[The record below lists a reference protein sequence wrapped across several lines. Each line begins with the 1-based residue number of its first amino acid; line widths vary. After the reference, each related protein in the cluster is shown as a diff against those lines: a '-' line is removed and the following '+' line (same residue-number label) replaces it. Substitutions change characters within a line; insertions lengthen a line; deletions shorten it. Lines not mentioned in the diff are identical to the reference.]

1 MITEILNS
9 VLNQVYIQFTFQL
22 GICISVFL
30 IGKEKR
36 EHFAVRMIAGG
47 IVFAAAD
54 ILYSMLMYPAML
66 SNLTMQFFYY
76 PVIVL
81 LFFLLIRFCY
91 EIPPFETL
99 ITVTGGYATEHIAY
113 AAAMIIHYALGLH
126 GQTNDTLVKTL
137 PYRYLIYIVAAVLI
151 YRIIVRP
158 NRGKESYRRDDR
170 RIIPITIAALV
181 TAIVLSIFYSQEVS
195 SPEALFLQ
203 NLICPLY
210 SLICCLLI
218 LFMQYDVLRENRL
231 KEEKK
236 TMDQLLQMAE
246 MQQKSSKEAIDIINI
261 KCHDLK
267 HQIRQMGRMGDEGER
282 ERYVREINQAITIYD
297 ATYHT
302 GCDSLDYIL
311 REKSLLAQENNIE
324 FSCIADGTCLR
335 RMDPPDLYAL
345 MGNALDNALEHEKKE
360 PENERSM
367 NLRIQKKGQMALIHL
382 ENRCSI
388 SPRFKDG
395 IPQTDKA
402 DRDRHGFGVRS
413 IRFIAA
419 KYGGETEMA
428 VRNGNFVLNIILPAA

>member
-1 MITEILNS
+1 MTEILNY

-22 GICISVFL
+22 VVCISVFL
-30 IGKEKR
+30 IGKAKR
-36 EHFAVRMIAGG
+36 EYFVLRLVAGG
-47 IVFAAAD
+47 IVFAMAD
-54 ILYSMLMYPAML
+54 ILYSMFMYPAMTG
-66 SNLTMQFFYY
+66 NLFMQFFYY
-76 PVIVL
+76 PAIVL
-81 LFFLLIRFCY
+81 LFFLLIWFCY

-99 ITVTGGYATEHIAY
+99 ITVTGGYAAEHVSY
-113 AAAMIIHYALGLH
+113 AAGTIMHYALGLR
-126 GQTNDTLVKTL
+126 GQTNDTLIKTL
-137 PYRYLIYIVAAVLI
+137 IYRYLIYVAGAALI

-158 NRGKESYRRDDR
+158 NRGKESYRKDNR

-218 LFMQYDVLRENRL
+218 LFMLYDVLRENRL

-246 MQQKSSKEAIDIINI
+246 MQQKTSKEAIDIINI

-267 HQIRQMGRMGDEGER
+267 HQIRKLNRMGDEGER
-282 ERYVREINQAITIYD
+282 SRYVREINQAITIYD

-302 GCDSLDYIL
+302 GCEALDYIL
-311 REKSLLAQENNIE
+311 REKSLLAQENNIA
-324 FSCIADGTCLR
+324 FSCMADGTCMN

-367 NLRIQKKGQMALIHL
+367 SLRISQKGQMILIHL

-388 SPRFKDG
+388 SPQFKDG

-402 DRDRHGFGVRS
+402 DKDRHGFGIRS
-413 IRFIAA
+413 IRFIAQ
-419 KYGGETEMA
+419 KYGGDTQMV
-428 VRNGNFVLNIILPAA
+428 VRNGNFVLNIMLPAA